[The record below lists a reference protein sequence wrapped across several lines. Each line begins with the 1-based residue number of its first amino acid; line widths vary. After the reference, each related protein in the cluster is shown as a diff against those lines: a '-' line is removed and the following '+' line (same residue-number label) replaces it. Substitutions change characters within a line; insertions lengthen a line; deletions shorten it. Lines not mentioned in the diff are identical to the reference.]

1 MKATISQEN
10 QFIWAQNMEQAS
22 EEGVQGSNRR
32 SMMRIQSNYNLKR
45 GLNDKSLI
53 HSDNNA

>member
-1 MKATISQEN
+1 MKATIAQEN
-10 QFIWAQNMEQAS
+10 QFIWTQNMEQAS

-45 GLNDKSLI
+45 GLNDKSLT